1 MQFLIRTQRTSDS
14 VSKSL
19 ASGKGQSGYH
29 VDEDAKS
36 VCLPVCRYKLVL
48 NSDDSK
54 YGGHNRLDPNAEYF
68 SFAEPWHDRPNSLL
82 VRLWWPW
89 LHVLGA

>member
-1 MQFLIRTQRTSDS
+1 MSRIS
-14 VSKSL
+14 
-19 ASGKGQSGYH
+19 
-29 VDEDAKS
+29 
-36 VCLPVCRYKLVL
+36 PRYKLVL

-82 VRLWWPW
+82 VRDRLQDI
-89 LHVLGA
+89 VIYRAG